1 MFTDKTR
8 SHRYIFL
15 FGCLLLVVELGVL
28 VLVSTRTP
36 KTPAQILAIIL
47 VSGVGGQA
55 GAIFAGLR
63 WFREW
68 PLIGILAA
76 FNIMHL
82 AIFFPLITTLYNQ
95 CSRVKF
101 LGKWLKTTRH
111 VAERQKDWVT
121 HMGLF
126 GLPVFIW
133 LPFPWT
139 GTLVGSVIGYLMG
152 IRTSKIMAIAVPAML
167 ISCLTWVF
175 GVKWLKELANIKD
188 ELTIAV
194 VIGLILLFTF
204 LRIRAERKEKAL
216 EESHKG
222 EKSDEKCQDI

>member
-28 VLVSTRTP
+28 VLVSTRTA

-55 GAIFAGLR
+55 GAILAGLR
-63 WFREW
+63 WFQEW
-68 PLIGILAA
+68 SLIGILAA

-111 VAERQKDWVT
+111 IAERQKDWVT

-152 IRTSKIMAIAVPAML
+152 IRTSKIMGIAVPAMF

-175 GVKWLKELANIKD
+175 GVKWLKELAHIQD
-188 ELTIAV
+188 ELTVAV
-194 VIGLILLFTF
+194 VLGLIILFSF
-204 LRIRAERKEKAL
+204 LRIRAERKEKAI
-216 EESHKG
+216 
-222 EKSDEKCQDI
+222 EKAKKEGQNHERD